1 VAYAAVIPSF
11 GSAISY
17 DEVGHMRKW
26 VRTVSYVVL
35 SLLALALLVGFTYEQ
50 IGRARDAS
58 QMPPRVGQAVDIGGR
73 TLNLYCSG
81 QGTPTVILEPG
92 GNSPGYAQLWL
103 QSKMAV
109 FTRACWYDRAGVGWS
124 DPPSSPRTSTSVVS
138 DLHEALHRAGVLPP
152 YVMAGGSVGGEYVH
166 IYAARYPSDVAGLVF
181 IDSAVPDQHEPDFML
196 SPLNRM
202 SGSTR
207 HLICMALPA
216 ASRLGIIRFAASRER
231 RPSPPDFTPEQASVL
246 AKLEAQPKAF
256 TTDAEQ
262 GCAATEEGRIVP
274 REGGGNPDINDAAKN
289 AGSLGDRPLVVL
301 TAGRY
306 WAPDGLEKEAADYHE
321 IWVHQLQASLVRLST
336 RGRQIVVDA
345 GHGMDE
351 SPESIITAVRQ
362 VVDEVRANNTSP
374 IAVSNRVK

>member
-1 VAYAAVIPSF
+1 MRRWLRR
-11 GSAISY
+11 ISY
-17 DEVGHMRKW
+17 VF
-26 VRTVSYVVL
+26 L
-35 SLLALALLVGFTYEQ
+35 ILLVLALLAGFTYEQ
-50 IGRARDAS
+50 IGRVRDAS
-58 QMPPRVGQAVDIGGR
+58 QLPTRIGQAVDIGGR

-92 GNSPGYAQLWL
+92 GNSPGYAQLAL

-109 FTRACWYDRAGVGWS
+109 FTRTCWYDRAGVGWS
-124 DPPSSPRTSTSVVS
+124 NPPSSPRTSASVVR
-138 DLHEALHRAGVLPP
+138 DLHEALQRAGVLPP
-152 YVMAGGSVGGEYVH
+152 YVMAGASVGGEYVH
-166 IYAARYPSDVAGLVF
+166 IYSARYPSDVAGLVL
-181 IDSAVPDQHEPDFML
+181 IDSSVPDMHEPDFAL

-216 ASRLGIIRFAASRER
+216 MARFGMIRFGASREVR
-231 RPSPPDFTPEQASVL
+231 LPSPAFTPEQNSTL

-256 TTDAEQ
+256 ETDAEQ
-262 GCAATEEGRIVP
+262 ACAATDEGRIVP
-274 REGGGNPDINDAAKN
+274 REGGGNPDINDAARN

-306 WAPDGLEKEAADYHE
+306 WAPDGLEKEAAEYHE

-345 GHGMDE
+345 GHGMEE
-351 SPESIITAVRQ
+351 SPDSIVTAVRQ
-362 VVDEVRANNTSP
+362 VVDEVRN
-374 IAVSNRVK
+374 KK